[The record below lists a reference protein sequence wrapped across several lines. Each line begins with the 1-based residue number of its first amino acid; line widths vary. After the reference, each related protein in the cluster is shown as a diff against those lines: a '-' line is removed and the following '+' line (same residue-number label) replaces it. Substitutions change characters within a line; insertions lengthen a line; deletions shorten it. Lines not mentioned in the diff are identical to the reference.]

1 MIAEIITIGDEIL
14 IGQIVDTNSVFISK
28 ALNEIGVSVHQI
40 TSIQDDKQHI
50 LEALEAAAK
59 AKADVVLITGGLGP
73 TKDDIT
79 KHTLC
84 EYFQD
89 TLVQNDAVLGHIE
102 ELFAKYITSSTISN
116 MNRDQALVPSKAQIL
131 MNEYGTA
138 PGMWMVKD
146 NTVFISM
153 PGVPYEMRGL
163 MTNHIIPKLQQEFE
177 RPFIYHKTILTYGMG
192 ESSIAMKIEDWENNL
207 PENVKLAYLPNFG
220 KVRLRL
226 TGKGKDKTRITNIV
240 DEYAQKLY
248 PIIGDIIQGIEGKS
262 SIVTQIGELLVA
274 RGQKLAVAESCTG
287 GRVAAQITE
296 ESGVSAFFNGS
307 AITYAVQSKIDLL
320 GVPEELIKRYSVVS
334 TEVVEAMAKGAQKIY
349 HTDYA
354 IATTGN
360 AGPSK
365 GNSDAEVGTV
375 FIAIAS
381 PNRIISQE
389 FNFGQPR
396 EKVVNK
402 AVTKAFEMLLEEIL
416 KNSK

>member
-40 TSIQDDKQHI
+40 TSIQDDKVHI
-50 LEALEAAAK
+50 LEALEAAK
-59 AKADVVLITGGLGP
+59 QKADVVLITGGLGP

-84 EYFQD
+84 EYFDDQ
-89 TLVQNDAVLGHIE
+89 LIQNNEVLAHVE
-102 ELFAKYITSSTISN
+102 ELFRKFATTSPISN
-116 MNRDQALVPSKAQIL
+116 MNRMQALVPSKAQIL
-131 MNEYGTA
+131 HNEFGTA
-138 PGMWMVKD
+138 PGMWLEKD
-146 NTVFISM
+146 NTVFVSM

-163 MTNHIIPKLQQEFE
+163 MTNHIIPKLQEEFE

-207 PENVKLAYLPNFG
+207 PDFIKLAYLPNVG

-226 TGKGKDKTRITNIV
+226 TGKGNDKKEITEAV
-240 DEYAQKLY
+240 DSYAEKLY
-248 PIIGDIIQGIEGKS
+248 PIIGDIINGVEGES
-262 SIVTQIGELLVA
+262 SIITQIGDLLKDK
-274 RGQKLAVAESCTG
+274 GHTLAAAESCTG
-287 GRVAAQITE
+287 GRIAAQITA
-296 ESGVSAFFNGS
+296 ESGVSAFFKGS
-307 AITYAVQSKIDLL
+307 AVTYALQSKVDIL
-320 GVPEELIKRYSVVS
+320 GVPKELIDKHSVVS
-334 TEVVEAMAKGAQKIY
+334 AEVVEAMAKGAAEVY
-349 HTDYA
+349 HADYA
-354 IATTGN
+354 MATTGN

-365 GNSDAEVGTV
+365 GNSDVEVGTV
-375 FIAIAS
+375 FIGIAT
-381 PNRIISQE
+381 PNGIISQG

-402 AVTKAFEMLLEEIL
+402 AVAKAFQMLLEEIL

>member
-28 ALNEIGVSVHQI
+28 ALNEIGISVHQI
-40 TSIQDDKQHI
+40 TSIQDDKTHI
-50 LEALEAAAK
+50 LEALEAAK
-59 AKADVVLITGGLGP
+59 VNADVVLITGGLGP

-89 TLVQNDAVLGHIE
+89 ELIRNDEVLVHIE
-102 ELFAKYITSSTISN
+102 ELFKQFATTSPISD
-116 MNRDQALVPSKAQIL
+116 MNRQQALVPSKAQIL
-131 MNEYGTA
+131 KNEFGTA
-138 PGMWMVKD
+138 PGMWLEKD
-146 NTVFISM
+146 NTVFVSM

-163 MTNHIIPKLQQEFE
+163 MTNHIIPKLQEEFE

-192 ESSIAMKIEDWENNL
+192 ESNIAMKIEDWEDSL
-207 PENVKLAYLPNFG
+207 PDFIKLAYLPNFG

-226 TGKGKDKTRITNIV
+226 TGKGTDKEEIENAV
-240 DEYAQKLY
+240 DAYAEKLY

-262 SIVTQIGELLVA
+262 NIVTQIGELLVA
-274 RGQKLAVAESCTG
+274 KGHSLAAAESCTG
-287 GRVAAQITE
+287 GRIATQITQ
-296 ESGVSAFFNGS
+296 ESGVSAFFKGS
-307 AITYAVQSKIDLL
+307 AVTYALQSKIDIL
-320 GVPEELIKRYSVVS
+320 GVPAELVDTYSVVS
-334 TEVVEAMAKGAQKIY
+334 KEVVEAMAEGARKTY
-349 HTDYA
+349 HSDYA

-360 AGPSK
+360 AGPTK
-365 GNSDAEVGTV
+365 GNSDVEVGTV
-375 FIAIAS
+375 CIGIAT
-381 PNRIISQE
+381 PNGIISEE

-402 AVTKAFEMLLEEIL
+402 AVTKAFQMLLEEIL

>member
-1 MIAEIITIGDEIL
+1 MTAEIITIGDEIL

-50 LEALEAAAK
+50 LEALEAAK
-59 AKADVVLITGGLGP
+59 EKVDVVLITGGLGP

-84 EYFQD
+84 EYFND
-89 TLVQNDAVLGHIE
+89 TLVRNEKVLAHIE
-102 ELFAKYITSSTISN
+102 ELFAKYITSSSISDL
-116 MNRDQALVPSKAQIL
+116 NRDQALVPSKSQVL
-131 MNEYGTA
+131 MNQFGTA
-138 PGMWMVKD
+138 PGMWLEKD

-163 MTNHIIPKLQQEFE
+163 MTNHIIPKLQKEFE

-192 ESSIAMKIEDWENNL
+192 ESNIAMKIEDWENKL

-226 TGKGKDKTRITNIV
+226 TGKGKNKEQVVNAV
-240 DEYAQKLY
+240 DAHAEKLY
-248 PIIGDIIQGIEGKS
+248 PIIGDIIQGIEGES
-262 SIVTQIGELLVA
+262 NIVTQIGELLVA
-274 RGQKLAVAESCTG
+274 RNQKMAAAESCTG
-287 GRVAAQITE
+287 GRVAAQITQ

-307 AITYAVQSKIDLL
+307 AVTYAVQSKIAIL
-320 GVPEELIKRYSVVS
+320 GVSEALIEAHSVVS
-334 TEVVEAMAKGAQKIY
+334 REVVEAMANGAKNVY
-349 HTDYA
+349 HADYA

-360 AGPSK
+360 AGPTK
-365 GNSDAEVGTV
+365 GNSNAEVGTV
-375 FIAIAS
+375 CIGIAT
-381 PNRIISQE
+381 PKGVISKE

-416 KNSK
+416 KNNN

>member
-28 ALNEIGVSVHQI
+28 ALNEIGISVHQI

-50 LEALEAAAK
+50 LEALEAAK

-84 EYFQD
+84 EYFED
-89 TLVQNDAVLGHIE
+89 TLVKNEAVLAHIE
-102 ELFAKYITSSTISN
+102 ELFAKYITSSIISN
-116 MNRDQALVPSKAQIL
+116 MNRDQALVPSKAQVL
-131 MNEYGTA
+131 MNHYGTA
-138 PGMWMVKD
+138 PGMWLVKD
-146 NTVFISM
+146 QTVFISM

-163 MTNHIIPKLQQEFE
+163 MTNYIIPKLQEEFE

-207 PENVKLAYLPNFG
+207 PANVKLAYLPNFG

-226 TGKGKDKTRITNIV
+226 TGKGVNKEQMIKTV
-240 DEYAQKLY
+240 DDYAQKLY
-248 PIIGDIIQGIEGKS
+248 PIIGDIIQGIEGES
-262 SIVTQIGELLVA
+262 NIVTQIGALLVA
-274 RGQKLAVAESCTG
+274 KGQKLAAAESCTG
-287 GRVAAQITE
+287 GRIAAQITE

-307 AITYAVQSKIDLL
+307 AVTYSVQSKIELL
-320 GVPEELIKRYSVVS
+320 GVSEAIINQHSVVS
-334 TEVVEAMAKGAQKIY
+334 AEVVEAMAKGAQKIY

-360 AGPSK
+360 AGPTK

-375 FIAIAS
+375 FIGIAT
-381 PNRIISQE
+381 PNGIISQE

-402 AVTKAFEMLLEEIL
+402 AVTKAFQMLLEEIL

>member
-50 LEALEAAAK
+50 LEALEAAK

-84 EYFQD
+84 EYFED
-89 TLVQNDAVLGHIE
+89 ELIQNTDVLAHIE
-102 ELFAKYITSSTISN
+102 ELFAKYITSSTIST

-138 PGMWMVKD
+138 PGMWLVKD

-163 MTNHIIPKLQQEFE
+163 MTNHIIPKLQAEFE

-207 PENVKLAYLPNFG
+207 PENVKLAYLPSFG

-226 TGKGKDKTRITNIV
+226 TGKGKDKAQITTAV

-248 PIIGDIIQGIEGKS
+248 PIIGDIIQGIEGES
-262 SIVTQIGELLVA
+262 NIITQIGTLLVA
-274 RGQKLAVAESCTG
+274 KGHTLAAAESCTG
-287 GRVAAQITE
+287 GRVAAEITH

-307 AITYAVQSKIDLL
+307 AVVYATQSKIDLL
-320 GVPEELIKRYSVVS
+320 GVSKALIDKHSVVS
-334 TEVVEAMAKGAQKIY
+334 AEVVEAMAKGAKKVY
-349 HTDYA
+349 HSDYA

-375 FIAIAS
+375 FIGIATPS
-381 PNRIISQE
+381 GIISKE

-402 AVTKAFEMLLEEIL
+402 AVTKAFQMLLEEIL

>member
-28 ALNEIGVSVHQI
+28 ALNEIGISVHQI
-40 TSIQDDKQHI
+40 TSIQDEKQHI
-50 LEALEAAAK
+50 VEALEAAK
-59 AKADVVLITGGLGP
+59 QKADLVLITGGLGP

-84 EYFQD
+84 EYFED
-89 TLVQNDAVLGHIE
+89 TLVKNEEVLVHIE
-102 ELFAKYITSSTISN
+102 ELFKKYVTTSTISDL
-116 MNRDQALVPSKAQIL
+116 NREQALVPSKAQIL
-131 MNEYGTA
+131 KNQFGTA
-138 PGMWMVKD
+138 PGMWLEKE
-146 NTVFISM
+146 NTVFVSM

-192 ESSIAMKIEDWENNL
+192 ESNIAMKIENWESNL
-207 PENVKLAYLPNFG
+207 PANVKLAYLPNAG

-226 TGKGKDKTRITNIV
+226 TGKGTNKEEVTTTV
-240 DEYAQKLY
+240 DAYAQKLY
-248 PIIGDIIQGIEGKS
+248 PIIGDIIRGIEGKT

-274 RGQKLAVAESCTG
+274 RNHRLAAAESCTG
-287 GRVAAQITE
+287 GRVAAQITS

-307 AITYAVQSKIDLL
+307 AVTYAVQSKIDLL
-320 GVPEELIKRYSVVS
+320 GVSETLIDKYSVVS
-334 TEVVEAMAKGAQKIY
+334 NEVVEAMAIGAKNIY
-349 HTDYA
+349 KADYA

-360 AGPSK
+360 AGPTK
-365 GNSDAEVGTV
+365 GNSDVEVGTV
-375 FIAIAS
+375 CIGIAT
-381 PNRIISQE
+381 PTGVISKE

-402 AVTKAFEMLLEEIL
+402 AVSKAFEMLLEEIL

>member
-1 MIAEIITIGDEIL
+1 MTAEIITIGDEIL

-28 ALNEIGVSVHQI
+28 ALNEIGISVYQI
-40 TSIQDDKQHI
+40 TSIQDDKAHI
-50 LEALEAAAK
+50 LEALEEAK
-59 AKADVVLITGGLGP
+59 SKADIVLITGGLGP

-84 EYFQD
+84 EFFED
-89 TLVQNDAVLGHIE
+89 ELVRNDEVLQHIE
-102 ELFAKYITSSTISN
+102 ELFAKYVTTSPISE
-116 MNRDQALVPSKAQIL
+116 MNRMQALVPSKAQIL

-138 PGMWMVKD
+138 PGMWMEKEQ
-146 NTVFISM
+146 TVFISM
-153 PGVPYEMRGL
+153 PGVPYEMRGI
-163 MTNHIIPKLQQEFE
+163 MNGHVIPKLQKEFE

-207 PENVKLAYLPNFG
+207 PPTIKLAYLPNFG

-226 TGKGKDKTRITNIV
+226 TGKGQNKEEVVNAV
-240 DEYAQKLY
+240 DTYAQKLY
-248 PIIGDIIQGIEGKS
+248 PIIGDIIRGIEGES
-262 SIVTQIGELLVA
+262 NIVTQIGELLVA
-274 RGQKLAVAESCTG
+274 RGHKLAAAESCTG
-287 GRVAAQITE
+287 GRIAAQITQ

-307 AITYAVQSKIDLL
+307 AVTYAVQSKIDIL
-320 GVPEELIKRYSVVS
+320 GVSKKLIDQHSVVS
-334 TEVVEAMAKGAQKIY
+334 TEVVEAMARGAQNIY
-349 HTDYA
+349 HADYA

-360 AGPSK
+360 AGPTK
-365 GNSDAEVGTV
+365 GNSNVEVGTV
-375 FIAIAS
+375 FIAIAT
-381 PNRIISQE
+381 PKGIISKD

>member
-28 ALNEIGVSVHQI
+28 ALNEIGISVHQI

-50 LEALEAAAK
+50 LEAIEAAK
-59 AKADVVLITGGLGP
+59 QKADLVLITGGLGP

-84 EYFQD
+84 EYFDD
-89 TLVQNDAVLGHIE
+89 TLIRNEKVLAHIE
-102 ELFAKYITSSTISN
+102 ELFAKYITSSTISD
-116 MNRDQALVPSKAQIL
+116 MNRDQALVPSKAQIV
-131 MNEYGTA
+131 MNHFGTA
-138 PGMWMVKD
+138 PGMWLEKD
-146 NTVFISM
+146 NTVFVSM

-163 MTNHIIPKLQQEFE
+163 MTNYIIPKFQKEFE

-192 ESSIAMKIEDWENNL
+192 ESNIAMKIEDWENSL

-226 TGKGKDKTRITNIV
+226 TGKGKDREKIIQAV
-240 DEYAQKLY
+240 DEHALKLY
-248 PIIGDIIQGIEGKS
+248 PIIGDIIQGIEGQS
-262 SIVTQIGELLVA
+262 NIVTQIGELLVA
-274 RGQKLAVAESCTG
+274 NDQKLAAAESCTG
-287 GRVAAQITE
+287 GRVAAQITQ

-307 AITYAVQSKIDLL
+307 AVTYAVQSKIDLL
-320 GVPEELIKRYSVVS
+320 GVSEDIINTYSVVS
-334 TEVVEAMAKGAQKIY
+334 KEVVELMAAGAKKIY
-349 HTDYA
+349 HADYA

-375 FIAIAS
+375 FIGIAT
-381 PNRIISQE
+381 PNGIISKE

>member
-28 ALNEIGVSVHQI
+28 ALNEIGISVRQI
-40 TSIQDDKQHI
+40 TSIQDEREHI
-50 LEALEAAAK
+50 LDALEEAET
-59 AKADVVLITGGLGP
+59 KADVVLITGGLGP

-84 EYFQD
+84 EFFKD
-89 TLVQNDAVLGHIE
+89 ELVRNNEVLQHIE
-102 ELFAKYITSSTISN
+102 ELFAKYITTSPISE
-116 MNRDQALVPSKAQIL
+116 MNRMQALVPSKAQVL
-131 MNEYGTA
+131 KNEYGTA
-138 PGMWMVKD
+138 PGMWMEKK

-153 PGVPYEMRGL
+153 PGVPYEMRGI
-163 MTNHIIPKLQQEFE
+163 MSNYAIPKLQAQFE

-192 ESSIAMKIEDWENNL
+192 ESSIAMKIEDWENKL
-207 PENVKLAYLPNFG
+207 PPNVKLAYLPNFG

-226 TGKGKDKTRITNIV
+226 TGKGTHKEEVIQTV
-240 DEYAQKLY
+240 DDYAQKLY
-248 PIIGDIIQGIEGKS
+248 PIIGDIIKGIEGKS
-262 SIVTQIGELLVA
+262 SIVTQIGELLVVN
-274 RGQKLAVAESCTG
+274 GHTLAAAESCTG
-287 GRVAAQITE
+287 GRIAEQITQ

-307 AITYAVQSKIDLL
+307 AVTYAVQSKIDIL
-320 GVPEELIKRYSVVS
+320 GVPKELIDKHSVVS
-334 TEVVEAMAKGAQKIY
+334 TEVVEAMAEGAKKIY
-349 HTDYA
+349 HADYA

-360 AGPSK
+360 AGPTK

-375 FIAIAS
+375 YIAIATPS
-381 PNRIISQE
+381 GVISKD

-402 AVTKAFEMLLEEIL
+402 AVTKAFEMLWEEIL

>member
-28 ALNEIGVSVHQI
+28 ALNEIGISVHQI
-40 TSIQDDKQHI
+40 TSIQDDKVHI
-50 LEALEAAAK
+50 LEALEAAK
-59 AKADVVLITGGLGP
+59 AKADIVLVTGGLGP

-89 TLVQNDAVLGHIE
+89 ELIQNDEVLIHIE
-102 ELFAKYITSSTISN
+102 ELFKKFATTSPISD
-116 MNRDQALVPSKAQIL
+116 MNRMQALVPSKAQVL
-131 MNEYGTA
+131 KNEFGTA
-138 PGMWMVKD
+138 PGMWLEKD

-177 RPFIYHKTILTYGMG
+177 RPYIYHKTILTYGMG
-192 ESSIAMKIEDWENNL
+192 ESSIAMKIEDWENSL
-207 PENVKLAYLPNFG
+207 PEFIKLAYLPNYG

-226 TGKGKDKTRITNIV
+226 TAKGTDKEKIVKGV

-262 SIVTQIGELLVA
+262 SIVTQIGKLLVA
-274 RGQKLAVAESCTG
+274 NGHRLASAESCTG
-287 GRVAAQITE
+287 GRIAAQITE

-307 AITYAVQSKIDLL
+307 AVTYAVQSKIDIL
-320 GVPEELIKRYSVVS
+320 GVSEDIINTYSVVS
-334 TEVVEAMAKGAQKIY
+334 KEVVELMAAGAKKIY
-349 HTDYA
+349 KSDYA

-360 AGPSK
+360 AGPTK
-365 GNSDAEVGTV
+365 GNSDVEVGTV
-375 FIAIAS
+375 FIGIAT
-381 PNRIISQE
+381 PNGIISQE

-402 AVTKAFEMLLEEIL
+402 AVTKAFQMLLEEIL
-416 KNSK
+416 KNSN

>member
-28 ALNEIGVSVHQI
+28 ALNEIGISVHQI

-50 LEALEAAAK
+50 LEALEAAK

-89 TLVQNDAVLGHIE
+89 ELVQNDQVLAHIE

-138 PGMWMVKD
+138 PGMWLVKD

-163 MTNHIIPKLQQEFE
+163 MTNHIIPKLQDEYE

-192 ESSIAMKIEDWENNL
+192 ESSIAMKIEDWENKL

-226 TGKGKDKTRITNIV
+226 TGKGENKEEVTNTV

-248 PIIGDIIQGIEGKS
+248 PIIGDIIQGIEGES
-262 SIVTQIGELLVA
+262 SIVSRIGELLVA
-274 RGQKLAVAESCTG
+274 KGHTLAAAESCTG
-287 GRVAAQITE
+287 GRVATQITE

-307 AITYAVQSKIDLL
+307 AVVYATQSKIDLL
-320 GVPEELIKRYSVVS
+320 GVPEALIKEHSVVS
-334 TEVVEAMAKGAQKIY
+334 AEVVEAMAKGAKKVY
-349 HTDYA
+349 HSDYGIA
-354 IATTGN
+354 ITGN

-365 GNSDAEVGTV
+365 GSSDAEIGTV
-375 FIAIAS
+375 FIGIAT
-381 PNRIISQE
+381 PNGIISKE

-402 AVTKAFEMLLEEIL
+402 AVTKVFEMLLEEIL

>member
-28 ALNEIGVSVHQI
+28 ALNEIGISVHQI

-50 LEALEAAAK
+50 LEALEAAK
-59 AKADVVLITGGLGP
+59 VKADIVLITGGLGP

-89 TLVQNDAVLGHIE
+89 ELVRNDQVLAHIE
-102 ELFAKYITSSTISN
+102 ELFAKYITSSIISN

-131 MNEYGTA
+131 MNHFGTA
-138 PGMWMVKD
+138 PGMWLQKED
-146 NTVFISM
+146 TVFISM
-153 PGVPYEMRGL
+153 PGVPYEMKGL
-163 MTNHIIPKLQQEFE
+163 MTNYIIPKLQNEFE

-226 TGKGKDKTRITNIV
+226 TGKGKDKEQVVNAV
-240 DEYAQKLY
+240 DEYALKLY
-248 PIIGDIIQGIEGKS
+248 PIIGDIIQGIEGES
-262 SIVTQIGELLVA
+262 SIVTQIGALLVA
-274 RGQKLAVAESCTG
+274 KGQKLAAAESCTG
-287 GRVAAQITE
+287 GRVAAQITQ

-307 AITYAVQSKIDLL
+307 AVTYAVQSKIDVL
-320 GVPEELIKRYSVVS
+320 GVSAELIKEHSVVS
-334 TEVVEAMAKGAQKIY
+334 AEVVEAMAKGAKKVY
-349 HTDYA
+349 KSDYA

-365 GNSDAEVGTV
+365 GNSDAEIGTV
-375 FIAIAS
+375 FIGIAT
-381 PNRIISQE
+381 PDGIISKE

>member
-28 ALNEIGVSVHQI
+28 ALNEIGISVHQI

-50 LEALEAAAK
+50 LEALEAAK
-59 AKADVVLITGGLGP
+59 QKADVVLITGGLGP

-84 EYFQD
+84 EYFDD
-89 TLVQNDAVLGHIE
+89 TLVKNEAVLAHIE
-102 ELFAKYITSSTISN
+102 ELFAKYITTSPISN
-116 MNRDQALVPSKAQIL
+116 MNRDQAFVPSKAQVL
-131 MNEYGTA
+131 MNTYGTA
-138 PGMWMVKD
+138 PGMWLEKD
-146 NTVFISM
+146 DTVFISM

-163 MTNHIIPKLQQEFE
+163 MTNYIIPKLQKEFE

-207 PENVKLAYLPNFG
+207 PDNVKLAYLPNFG

-226 TGKGKDKTRITNIV
+226 TGKGTDREEVTNVV
-240 DEYAQKLY
+240 DAYAQKLY
-248 PIIGDIIQGIEGKS
+248 PIIGDIIRGVEGKT

-274 RGQKLAVAESCTG
+274 KGQKLAAAESCTG
-287 GRVAAQITE
+287 GRIASQITQ

-307 AITYAVQSKIDLL
+307 AVTYAVQSKIDLL
-320 GVPEELIKRYSVVS
+320 GVPEALIEAHSVVS
-334 TEVVEAMAKGAQKIY
+334 KEVVEAMAVGAKKIY
-349 HTDYA
+349 KADYA
-354 IATTGN
+354 MATTGN
-360 AGPSK
+360 AGPAK
-365 GNSDAEVGTV
+365 GNSNVEVGTV
-375 FIAIAS
+375 CIGIAT
-381 PNRIISQE
+381 PDGVISQE